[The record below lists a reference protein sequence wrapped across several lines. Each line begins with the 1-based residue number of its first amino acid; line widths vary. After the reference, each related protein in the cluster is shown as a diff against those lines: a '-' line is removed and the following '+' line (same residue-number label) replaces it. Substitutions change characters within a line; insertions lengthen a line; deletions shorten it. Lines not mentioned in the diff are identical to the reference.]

1 MGRVVDYICNS
12 GLADSVGN
20 LLVAE
25 FNRNMAEVRQ
35 NTGIGHNYS
44 RSDAADTIR
53 ILNTEMMAT
62 CLYSC
67 RQKDSIPGE
76 TTIPALFQNSFKCVD
91 LATYRNGQSVLSEC
105 KVAMK
110 RTGFGPF
117 FDENTFVSDIA
128 EKFDEVESRMTSD
141 GDVVHGKRLVV
152 VSAAAFDRVTQLID
166 GLVLMRLPPGSFS
179 TDGARHEYVLCSP
192 AALESVIN
200 GYPVPFPLRDV
211 YQFTL

>member
-1 MGRVVDYICNS
+1 MGRVVSYICNS

-20 LLVAE
+20 LLVLE
-25 FNRNMAEVRQ
+25 FNRNIADVRR

-44 RSDAADTIR
+44 PSDAADTIR
-53 ILNTEMMAT
+53 ILNAEMAAT

-67 RQKDSIPGE
+67 QQKDSIPGE

-91 LATYRNGQSVLSEC
+91 LATYRNGLSVLSEC

-117 FDENTFVSDIA
+117 FDENTFVADLA

-141 GDVVHGKRLVV
+141 GDTVFGKRLVV
-152 VSAAAFDRVTQLID
+152 VAAAAFDRVTQLID
-166 GLVLMRLPPGSFS
+166 ELVLMRLPPGSFS
-179 TDGARHEYVLCSP
+179 TDGVRHDYVVCSP
-192 AALESVIN
+192 AALDSVISGN
-200 GYPVPFPLRDV
+200 PPPSPLRDV
-211 YQFTL
+211 YAFTL